1 MSDVTPRT
9 ETPRTETPLYE
20 PPQFDAKTP
29 NVARIYDYYLGGK
42 DNFAAD
48 RIVAEQ
54 ALAVAPELRSGAA
67 QGRGFL
73 TRAIRFMVG
82 EGIRQFIDIG
92 CGLPTKGN
100 VHEVAQAAAPD
111 VRVAYVDNDPVVISH
126 ARALLENNP
135 LIVVVQ
141 ADLREPAKLLA
152 DPDLRNLIDL
162 RQPVGVVMNSVLH
175 IIPDDEVAVSS
186 VRYLRDAIV
195 PGSYIA
201 ISHAVSD
208 VRPDVTAVLSKLY
221 QTQTN
226 ISGPHRSNLRN
237 KSEVEVYFDGLE
249 LVEPGFTYITEW
261 RPDEGADAS
270 GTPQI
275 WAMGGVARRP

>member
-1 MSDVTPRT
+1 M
-9 ETPRTETPLYE
+9 
-20 PPQFDAKTP
+20 
-29 NVARIYDYYLGGK
+29 YDYYLGGK

-48 RIVAEQ
+48 RAAAEQ
-54 ALAVAPELRSGAA
+54 ALAVAPELRSGAR
-67 QGRGFL
+67 QSRRFL
-73 TRAIRFMVG
+73 TRVIQFMVG

-92 CGLPTKGN
+92 CGLPTQGN
-100 VHEVAQAAAPD
+100 VHEIARAGSPD

-162 RQPVGVVMNSVLH
+162 RRPVGVVMSSVLH
-175 IIPDDEVAVSS
+175 IIPDDELALSAV
-186 VRYLRDAIV
+186 RHLRDAVV

-201 ISHAVSD
+201 IAHAVSD
-208 VRPDVTAVLSKLY
+208 LRPDVTAALSKLY
-221 QTQTN
+221 QTSTK

-237 KSEVEVYFDGLE
+237 RAEVEVYFDGLE
-249 LVEPGFTYITEW
+249 LVEPGFTYISEW
-261 RPDEGADAS
+261 RPDEDDDAAE
-270 GTPQI
+270 GTPPM
-275 WAMGGVARRP
+275 WAMGGVARKG